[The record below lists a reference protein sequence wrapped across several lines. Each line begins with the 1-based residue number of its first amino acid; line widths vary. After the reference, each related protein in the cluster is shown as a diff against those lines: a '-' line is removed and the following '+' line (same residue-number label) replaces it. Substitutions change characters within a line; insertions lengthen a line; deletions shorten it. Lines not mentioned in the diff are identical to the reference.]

1 VPDTVLS
8 HSEGTSVNMVRSAG
22 ARRWGAFSLL
32 ALGLNH
38 YVQADEEPDTVI
50 VTGTR
55 ETGLTAYQSTT
66 PVRVIQA
73 QDLVATGRGNLLDAL
88 KDILPS
94 INTPAVP
101 YDVGAL
107 ARTFQL
113 RGLAPG
119 QTLVLVNGKRRHVS
133 ASLYADSDP
142 AQGSN
147 AVDLDLIPLAAI
159 DHIEVLQDGAA
170 AQYGSDAIAGVI
182 NIILKDSGEGAQLSA
197 LGGAYQDGGGGT
209 GEVNA
214 DGGIRLPGDGTLH
227 LSAGYRSHQFSNR
240 SGDSGGPQPAHVQ
253 GDPRTQLVSAAYD
266 SNLPFSQAVTLYSFG
281 TVAHRNARAY
291 ENPRQPGA
299 TGVDQVDVLYPNG
312 FSPLERA
319 RETDFGATAGAKGD
333 ELGPWRWDISVTY
346 GRNQV
351 DLDNIDTVNP
361 DLLADQGN
369 AQSRFSVGSF
379 NSSDLS
385 TNLDVRRTFELPL
398 LAAPLN
404 FAVGLEQRRETF
416 DIGAGEP
423 NSYYGGGPAAFP
435 GFRPSDG
442 ANASRSSFAGYL
454 DLSAHL
460 TSTWEVGL
468 AGRAEHYQS
477 VGSKQTG
484 KLSTRWEI
492 TPQLAWRATL
502 SNGFHAPT
510 LAQQYYSATTVTT
523 GFATI
528 QVPLGSAGARVLG
541 APNLRPET
549 SRNFSTGLVLQP
561 LPNLHA
567 SLDFYQIDLNDRIIE
582 TGYISGDIVAETI
595 AANGSIIPSGVSGDN
610 VSAAFFTNGVD
621 TRTRGIDLAV
631 DYSSLLGD
639 LGAVRWTANVGYNKT
654 EIREIHA
661 APEVLQAQGT
671 ALLDAVQISNLTTAT
686 PHVKASVAAV
696 YTGGPW
702 EATVR
707 ESYYGNSTQ
716 VQGYGPYYSLD
727 TGTAF
732 ITDLQ
737 VSYGFNRHV
746 RLGVG
751 ADNLFNRY
759 PDRISPAV
767 YQNLNYDQYS
777 HLSPYGIDGAY
788 YYGRLTVTF

>member
-1 VPDTVLS
+1 
-8 HSEGTSVNMVRSAG
+8 MARSAG
-22 ARRWGAFSLL
+22 ARRWGVLSFLTI
-32 ALGLNH
+32 GLIH
-38 YVQADEEPDTVI
+38 QVQAEEEPDTVI

-55 ETGLTAYQSTT
+55 ETGQTAYRSAT
-66 PVRVIQA
+66 PVRVVQG
-73 QDLVATGRGNLLDAL
+73 QELVATGRGSLLDAL
-88 KDILPS
+88 KDVLPS

-147 AVDLDLIPLAAI
+147 AVDLDLIPLSAI

-182 NIILKDSGEGAQLSA
+182 NVILKDSGKGAQISG

-209 GEVNA
+209 GEVDA
-214 DGGIRLPGDGTLH
+214 DGGLDLPGGGALH
-227 LSAGYRSHQFSNR
+227 LSGGYRGHRFSNR
-240 SGDSGGPQPAHVQ
+240 SGDSGGPQEAHVQ
-253 GDPRTQLVSAAYD
+253 GDPRTQLASGAYD
-266 SNLPFSQAVTLYSFG
+266 LHLPLGETASLYSFG
-281 TVAHRNARAY
+281 TVAHRNAKAY

-299 TGVDQVDVLYPNG
+299 TGVDAVDALYPNG

-319 RETDFGATAGAKGD
+319 VENDFAITAGAKGD
-333 ELGPWRWDISVTY
+333 GLGPWSWDVSVTY

-351 DLDNIDTVNP
+351 DLYNINTVNP
-361 DLLADQGN
+361 DLLADLGN
-369 AQSRFSVGSF
+369 AQSQFNVGSF
-379 NSSDLS
+379 NSSDLTS
-385 TNLDVRRTFELPL
+385 NLDVRRTFELAP

-404 FAVGLEQRRETF
+404 VALGLEQRRETF
-416 DIGAGEP
+416 RIGAGEP

-442 ANASRSSFAGYL
+442 ANASRGSVAGYL

-460 TSTWEVGL
+460 TSAWEVGV

-484 KLSTRWEI
+484 KLSTRWTI
-492 TPQLAWRATL
+492 TPQFAWRATV

-528 QVPLGSAGARVLG
+528 QVPLGSPGARVLG

-549 SRNFSTGLVLQP
+549 SRSFSTGFVLEP

-567 SLDFYQIDLNDRIIE
+567 SLDFYQIDLDDRIIE
-582 TGYISGDIVAETI
+582 TGYISGDIVSDTI
-595 AANGSIIPSGVSGDN
+595 AANGSIIPSGVTGDN

-621 TRTRGIDLAV
+621 TRTRGIDLAA
-631 DYSSLLGD
+631 DYRSD
-639 LGAVRWTANVGYNKT
+639 LGRFGSLRWTANVGYNKT
-654 EIREIHA
+654 QIREIHA
-661 APEVLQAQGT
+661 APAVLQAQGT
-671 ALLDAVQISNLTTAT
+671 PLLDVVQVSNLTTAT
-686 PHVKASVAAV
+686 PHVKASVAAL

-702 EATVR
+702 EATLR
-707 ESYYGNSTQ
+707 ETYYGNSSQ
-716 VQGYGPYYSLD
+716 AQGYPPGPYYTLE

-732 ITDLQ
+732 ITDVA
-737 VSYGFNRHV
+737 VSYGFSRYV
-746 RLGVG
+746 RLGLG

-777 HLSPYGIDGAY
+777 HLSPYGVNGAY
-788 YYGRLTVTF
+788 YYGRITVTF

>member
-1 VPDTVLS
+1 
-8 HSEGTSVNMVRSAG
+8 MVRFACARGLG
-22 ARRWGAFSLL
+22 ALSLL
-32 ALGLNH
+32 SLATIHPVN
-38 YVQADEEPDTVI
+38 ADEESDTVI

-88 KDILPS
+88 KDVLPS

-147 AVDLDLIPLAAI
+147 AVDLDLIPLSAI

-182 NIILKDSGEGAQLSA
+182 NVILKDSAEGAQISA

-209 GEVNA
+209 GEFNA
-214 DGGIRLPGDGTLH
+214 DGGLKLPGDGALH

-266 SNLPFSQAVTLYSFG
+266 LNLPLGDLATLYSFG
-281 TVAHRNARAY
+281 TVAHRKAKAY

-299 TGVDQVDVLYPNG
+299 TGVNQVDALYPDG

-319 RETDFGATAGAKGD
+319 TENDFGITAGAKGGQ
-333 ELGPWRWDISVTY
+333 LGPWSWDASVTF

-351 DLDNIDTVNP
+351 DLENINTVNP
-361 DLLADQGN
+361 DLLADLGN
-369 AQSRFSVGSF
+369 AQSNFNVGSF
-379 NSSDLS
+379 SASDLT
-385 TNLDVRRTFELPL
+385 TNLDVRRTFELAPL
-398 LAAPLN
+398 AGPLN
-404 FAVGLEQRRETF
+404 FAIGLEQRRESF

-423 NSYYGGGPAAFP
+423 NSYYGGGPSAFP

-442 ANASRSSFAGYL
+442 ANASRSSFAGYV
-454 DLSAHL
+454 DFSVHL
-460 TSTWEVGL
+460 TSAWEVGL
-468 AGRAEHYQS
+468 AGRAEHYQA
-477 VGSKQTG
+477 VGSKETG
-484 KLSTRWEI
+484 KLSTRWAI
-492 TPQLAWRATL
+492 TPQLAWRATV

-549 SRNFSTGLVLQP
+549 SRNFSTGFVLEP

-595 AANGSIIPSGVSGDN
+595 AANGSIIPSGVTGDN
-610 VSAAFFTNGVD
+610 ISAAFFTNGVD
-621 TRTRGIDLAV
+621 TRTRGVDLAA
-631 DYSSLLGD
+631 DYASEIGGLGRI
-639 LGAVRWTANVGYNKT
+639 RWTANLGYNKT
-654 EIREIHA
+654 DIRSIHA
-661 APEVLQAQGT
+661 APAVLQAQGT
-671 ALLDAVQISNLTTAT
+671 PLLDVVQISNLTTAT
-686 PHVKASVAAV
+686 PHVKGSVAAI
-696 YTGGPW
+696 YSGGPW
-702 EATVR
+702 EATLR
-707 ESYYGNSTQ
+707 ESYYSNSTQ
-716 VQGYGPYYSLD
+716 VQGYPPGPYYALD

-732 ITDLQ
+732 ITDVE
-737 VSYGFNRHV
+737 VSYGFNRHI

-759 PDRISPAV
+759 PERISPEI

-777 HLSPYGIDGAY
+777 HLSPYGVNGAY
-788 YYGRLTVTF
+788 YYGRLTLTF